1 MAVTGEPGI
10 QHWADILIIVVYF
23 IIVLGVGLWTLV
35 RPHRGNVENYFL
47 AGRNMP
53 WFAVGASLFSS
64 NIGSE
69 HFVGLA
75 GAGAAA
81 GIALILFEWFP
92 IFLILL
98 LGWVFIPVYVS
109 AGVYTLPE
117 YIERRHGGH
126 RIRLYLSCVSIV
138 LYVLTK
144 LASSM
149 FAGSLFIQMALQWNT
164 YLSLAVLLA
173 ITTLYTMLGGL
184 TAVMYTDTFQTVV
197 MVIGSTVVMILS
209 FIKIGGYA
217 NLERLYF
224 NAVASVRSD
233 NASTCGLPRAD
244 AFHVFQDA
252 VTGDQPWPGLVLQA
266 SLGCLWYWCCDQ
278 VIVQRSLAARSLTH
292 AKGGSMLAG
301 SLKILPLFL
310 LIFPGMI
317 SRILY
322 PDDVACVDPKVC
334 QTVCDNPAGCS
345 NIAYPKLVLELL
357 PVGARGLLMA
367 VMLSAI
373 MSSLT
378 SIFNSAS
385 TVFTMDIWRRVRPN
399 AAQRELLIVGR
410 LFVLVMCVLAILWV
424 PMVKAFQGGRLF
436 SYMVAVEGYI
446 GSPLGVLFLLSIF
459 WRRTTEAGAFFGL
472 VLGHLLGVSRLVV
485 ELVYPAPPC
494 GEMDTR
500 PHFLSRLHFTYFV
513 QIQLLFT
520 GVMIVA
526 ISVCTKPRSPHQLE
540 GVTWWTKITATADDD
555 NDMEMSE
562 SYSHNTRKP
571 QLSEIAKDP
580 PLLLR
585 VESRVGARTSY
596 ARTVLERIKM
606 AVCGVTDDSQADE
619 KIVVEHIKTFLY
631 QTSTAK
637 NVLNASAIAL
647 VVAVAFLTGFYH

>member
-164 YLSLAVLLA
+164 YLSLAVLRVD
-173 ITTLYTMLGGL
+173 GGH
-184 TAVMYTDTFQTVV
+184 VHGHVPD
-197 MVIGSTVVMILS
+197 GRH
-209 FIKIGGYA
+209 GD
-217 NLERLYF
+217 RLYRRHDPH
-224 NAVASVRSD
+224 VRSD

-278 VIVQRSLAARSLTH
+278 
-292 AKGGSMLAG
+292 GGSMLAG